1 MTFMTSYQATLP
13 AALACAV
20 FVLASMPATGEELR
34 GFASVQ
40 SGNQILIGKRIVRLF
55 GIKAPGKDDVC
66 EIEEAKNEMRHCR
79 LVGIDPLGRWPA
91 RLLRYRTKEKKPTGF
106 RVLLRR

>member
-1 MTFMTSYQATLP
+1 MTFMTTYQTSLP
-13 AALACAV
+13 AALAFAYSV
-20 FVLASMPATGEELR
+20 PGLPATGEELR

-66 EIEEAKNEMRHCR
+66 QIEEVN
-79 LVGIDPLGRWPA
+79 
-91 RLLRYRTKEKKPTGF
+91 
-106 RVLLRR
+106 